1 MTQHLDRI
9 AAAFARAAEQ
19 KRAALV
25 PYIAAGN
32 PLSATTVPL
41 MHALVK
47 AGADVIELG
56 IPFSDPQAD
65 GPVIQRAAEHAI
77 AQGIGLKQVLE
88 MVTEFRLTDQQT
100 PIVLMGY
107 ANPIESMGQ
116 KQFSEQA
123 ELAGIDGLL
132 TVDYPPE
139 EIGEFVQMLEQHRIA
154 PIFLL
159 APTSTEERIRAV
171 GQIAR
176 GYVYYVSLNGVTGA
190 GNLDVTDVANRL
202 QSIRRHVSLPVGVGF
217 GISDA
222 QSAQKIS
229 LVADAVVI
237 GSKLIDTMT
246 KACDGL
252 PLAQQSQAA
261 IDAGASW
268 LAGIRQAL
276 NVARQQS
283 IATNGAQASDAQATG
298 TQA

>member
-1 MTQHLDRI
+1 MSQQQDRI
-9 AAAFARAAEQ
+9 AAAFARAADQ
-19 KRAALV
+19 KRAALI

-32 PLSATTVPL
+32 PLPESTVPL

-56 IPFSDPQAD
+56 IPFSDPMAD

-77 AQGIGLKQVLE
+77 AQGVGLRHVLA
-88 MVTEFRLTDQQT
+88 MVAEFRQQDSVT

-116 KQFSEQA
+116 AAFAEQA
-123 ELAGIDGLL
+123 SRAGIDGLL

-139 EIGEFVQMLEQHRIA
+139 EIDDFVDLLNKHHIA

-159 APTSTEERIRAV
+159 APTSTEERIREV
-171 GQIAR
+171 GKIAR

-190 GNLDVTDVANRL
+190 GHLDTTDVATRL
-202 QSIRRHVSLPVGVGF
+202 KRIRQHVSLPVGVGF

-222 QSAQKIS
+222 DSASRIS

-246 KACDGL
+246 KAWADV
-252 PLAQQSQAA
+252 PAAQQSQAA
-261 IDAGASW
+261 ITAGANW
-268 LAGIRQAL
+268 LNRIAQAL
-276 NVARQQS
+276 KVARPADHS
-283 IATNGAQASDAQATG
+283 VTGEKASG
-298 TQA
+298 ESK

>member
-1 MTQHLDRI
+1 MAQHTDRI
-9 AAAFARAAEQ
+9 AAAFDRAAQ
-19 KRAALV
+19 QQRAALI

-32 PLSATTVPL
+32 PLPETTVPL

-56 IPFSDPQAD
+56 IPFSDPMAD

-77 AQGIGLKQVLE
+77 AQGIGLRHVLG
-88 MVTEFRLTDQQT
+88 MVAEFRQHDQVT

-107 ANPIESMGQ
+107 ANPIENLGQ
-116 KQFSEQA
+116 QAFAEQA
-123 ELAGIDGLL
+123 EKAGVDGLL

-139 EIGEFVQMLEQHRIA
+139 EIDDFVGLLNKHHIA

-159 APTSTEERIRAV
+159 APTSTQARIQAV
-171 GQIAR
+171 GKIAR

-190 GNLDVTDVANRL
+190 GHLDTADVAMRL
-202 QSIRRHVSLPVGVGF
+202 KGIRQHVALPVGVGF

-222 QSAQKIS
+222 KSAQSIS

-246 KACDGL
+246 KASAGL
-252 PLAQQSQAA
+252 PKEQQSQAA
-261 IDAGASW
+261 IDAGAGW
-268 LAGIRQAL
+268 LAGIRQAID
-276 NVARQQS
+276 VARQ
-283 IATNGAQASDAQATG
+283 AEHAK
-298 TQA
+298 